1 MEIEINKECTYS
13 SIHSCPCCGK
23 QALDSEANKLFYTHT
38 CWYCRS
44 EYMIKSIDENR
55 IIDNV
60 SYAYEL
66 KVIKNRYDY
75 IVEPIDNPKTSF
87 IKIMKAH
94 YIASEL
100 FSDEED
106 KDIFFAFL
114 NNELLLRFTNDI
126 YTLYK
131 QALIDTLNLKFLVCD
146 IEDGKFIECSVWS
159 DDKEYKVRFVKAN
172 DSIFMGIFEADN
184 PKETMIVLSMF
195 DANSVFSRENFNKKY
210 NWRYQ

>member
-23 QALDSEANKLFYTHT
+23 QALDSEAKESSLAYT
-38 CWYCRS
+38 CWYCKS

-55 IIDNV
+55 IIDDV

-66 KVIKNRYDY
+66 KVVKNRYDY

-94 YIASEL
+94 YIASKL
-100 FSDEED
+100 FDDEED
-106 KDIFFAFL
+106 EEILFNFL
-114 NNELLLRFTNDI
+114 NKELLLRYTNDI

-131 QALIDTLNLKFLVCD
+131 QAIIDTLNLTLLVPK
-146 IEDGKFIECSVWS
+146 INNGTHIECKVMS
-159 DDKEYKVRFVKAN
+159 DKEYTVRFGRMQ
-172 DSIFMGIFEADN
+172 DMIYMGVFETN
-184 PKETMIVLSMF
+184 NKEKTLIVLSVF
-195 DANSVFSRENFNKKY
+195 DGDYLSTRENFNKKY
-210 NWRYQ
+210 NWRYR